1 MNNIKI
7 SYLRNGVLISHAGQV
22 SVRGNKTKT
31 GEGTCE
37 RVNIE
42 SLADKLK
49 LLRPSK
55 EGQLHKGFS

>member
-7 SYLRNGVLISHAGQV
+7 NNFQKRSPHFTCRSSKRKGQ
-22 SVRGNKTKT
+22 RQKDGN
-31 GEGTCE
+31 GTCE